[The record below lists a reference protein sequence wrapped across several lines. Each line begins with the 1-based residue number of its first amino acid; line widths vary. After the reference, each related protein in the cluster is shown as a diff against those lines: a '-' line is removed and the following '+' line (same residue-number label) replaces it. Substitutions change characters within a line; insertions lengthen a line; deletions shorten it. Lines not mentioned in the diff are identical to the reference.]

1 VHGVGAFGIRL
12 KGGDLSTLEP
22 ADNEVVNCHIHDF
35 GWEQKSQ
42 MAGVCIYGV
51 GHRVAHNEIHDAS
64 HFGLLIR
71 KSNDVTVEF
80 NEIYDLPKYHKLD
93 GGALYIGTGPTP
105 QCRGLRVINNYF
117 HDIPTIGVYPDNF
130 SWGVEIS
137 GNVFRNVGV
146 ATDRSAID
154 VNGGGECLTFNNL
167 MIDCVQMYRQGTRP
181 KDEHWIEAWK
191 LVLEKYGNGKIE
203 NTPHSKYRD
212 FKAWLSKK
220 EKDDFFR
227 PVSYVY
233 NNVLYNANEDI
244 LIERNVDISTGI
256 KDNSKVLN
264 AENNW
269 ATKEDPGLSDYQNG
283 DYSFD
288 ADALVYKKIRGFKPI
303 LFEQMGRR
311 K

>member
-1 VHGVGAFGIRL
+1 
-12 KGGDLSTLEP
+12 
-22 ADNEVVNCHIHDF
+22 
-35 GWEQKSQ
+35 
-42 MAGVCIYGV
+42 
-51 GHRVAHNEIHDAS
+51 
-64 HFGLLIR
+64 
-71 KSNDVTVEF
+71 
-80 NEIYDLPKYHKLD
+80 
-93 GGALYIGTGPTP
+93 
-105 QCRGLRVINNYF
+105 
-117 HDIPTIGVYPDNF
+117 
-130 SWGVEIS
+130 
-137 GNVFRNVGV
+137 
-146 ATDRSAID
+146 
-154 VNGGGECLTFNNL
+154 
-167 MIDCVQMYRQGTRP
+167 MYRQGTRP

-264 AENNW
+264 AKNNW

>member
-1 VHGVGAFGIRL
+1 
-12 KGGDLSTLEP
+12 
-22 ADNEVVNCHIHDF
+22 
-35 GWEQKSQ
+35 
-42 MAGVCIYGV
+42 
-51 GHRVAHNEIHDAS
+51 
-64 HFGLLIR
+64 
-71 KSNDVTVEF
+71 
-80 NEIYDLPKYHKLD
+80 
-93 GGALYIGTGPTP
+93 
-105 QCRGLRVINNYF
+105 
-117 HDIPTIGVYPDNF
+117 VYPDNF

-154 VNGGGECLTFNNL
+154 VNGGGECRTFNNL

-181 KDEHWIEAWK
+181 KDEHWVEAWK

-212 FKAWLSKK
+212 FEAWLSKK

-233 NNVLYNANEDI
+233 NNVLFHPSSDI
-244 LIERNVDISTGI
+244 LIERNVDSGSGI

-264 AENNW
+264 AKSNW

-283 DYSFD
+283 DYSLD
-288 ADALVYKKIRGFKPI
+288 ADALVYKKISGFKPI